1 MEIIE
6 FLEENKVGKSFL
18 KLVTPFISHEWNMK
32 RKIDNAELQF
42 KIDLRKAENEGQV
55 NLQKKKNE
63 LEVKKEEIENQ
74 YELDQFKQDVLNNWF
89 EKESRYQNNVD
100 EVVYRSVKYIK
111 EDAKPENVDEDK
123 ISILFEN
130 VKHISKNEA
139 QEIWA
144 KVLAREINEPESIS
158 KRTMELLKNITLKE
172 AQIFSKVASLALE
185 SFGDYFFLKNNGFL
199 KNEFDIKFEDL
210 ILLKDLGL
218 IHSNDLDFSIKKRE
232 KDSKITNLSL
242 NYQNKQLA
250 FRSNVGKIFKLQ
262 VYKFTTIGEEL
273 IDLVEKNFYE
283 KYLQEVKDTIGVD
296 KNTDFE
302 IITILQTE
310 NFWVK

>member
-6 FLEENKVGKSFL
+6 FLEESKVGKSFL

-100 EVVYRSVKYIK
+100 EVVYRSVKYIQ

-218 IHSNDLDFSIKKRE
+218 IH
-232 KDSKITNLSL
+232 
-242 NYQNKQLA
+242 
-250 FRSNVGKIFKLQ
+250 
-262 VYKFTTIGEEL
+262 
-273 IDLVEKNFYE
+273 
-283 KYLQEVKDTIGVD
+283 
-296 KNTDFE
+296 
-302 IITILQTE
+302 
-310 NFWVK
+310 